1 MPHSR
6 DFGPSTHHRSV
17 SRATKGGRVRR
28 RDFAKLAGA
37 AVVAPRIILSDRVAS
52 RPATVR
58 HTGAWPSYE
67 RAIAIDCL
75 ASPGPFNTP
84 DATAN
89 PLTAEMVAN
98 AKASGITAVNLTVSA
113 NTFADTF
120 RQMSYWERELQA
132 HPDVLMK

>member
-1 MPHSR
+1 M
-6 DFGPSTHHRSV
+6 
-17 SRATKGGRVRR
+17 RR
-28 RDFAKLAGA
+28 RDFAKVAGA

-52 RPATVR
+52 LPATVR

-89 PLTAEMVAN
+89 PLTR
-98 AKASGITAVNLTVSA
+98 G
-113 NTFADTF
+113 DG
-120 RQMSYWERELQA
+120 RQREVVRHHGGEPDGEREHVRGHVPSECPTGSTSSRLI
-132 HPDVLMK
+132 PTS

>member
-6 DFGPSTHHRSV
+6 DFGPSIHHRSV
-17 SRATKGGRVRR
+17 SRSTKGGRVRR
-28 RDFAKLAGA
+28 RDFAKIAGA

-52 RPATVR
+52 LPATVR

-89 PLTAEMVAN
+89 PLTARWWQ
-98 AKASGITAVNLTVSA
+98 
-113 NTFADTF
+113 
-120 RQMSYWERELQA
+120 RQVVRHHGGEL
-132 HPDVLMK
+132 